1 MDSTLRGAYINVPQ
15 ADMKFLKELVKKMGW
30 TVERKESLLKKYISK
45 RPSKVDLSDDDI
57 MEELKA
63 VRYKE

>member
-1 MDSTLRGAYINVPQ
+1 MDSTLRGVYINVPQ

-63 VRYKE
+63 VGYKE

>member
-1 MDSTLRGAYINVPQ
+1 MDSTLRGVYINVPQ
-15 ADMKFLKELVKKMGW
+15 ADMKFLKELVKKMEW

>member
-1 MDSTLRGAYINVPQ
+1 MDSTLRDVYINVPQ

>member
-1 MDSTLRGAYINVPQ
+1 MDSTLRGVYINVPQ
-15 ADMKFLKELVKKMGW
+15 ADMMFLKELVKKMGW

>member
-1 MDSTLRGAYINVPQ
+1 MDSTLRGVYINVPQ

-30 TVERKESLLKKYISK
+30 TVERKESLLTKYISK

>member
-1 MDSTLRGAYINVPQ
+1 MDSTLRGVYINVPQ

-45 RPSKVDLSDDDI
+45 RQSKVDLSDDDI

>member
-1 MDSTLRGAYINVPQ
+1 MDSTLRGVYINVPL
-15 ADMKFLKELVKKMGW
+15 ADMKFLKELVKKMGS

>member
-1 MDSTLRGAYINVPQ
+1 MDSTLRGVYIHVPQ

>member
-1 MDSTLRGAYINVPQ
+1 MDSTLRGVYINVPQ

-45 RPSKVDLSDDDI
+45 RTSKVDLSDDDI

>member
-1 MDSTLRGAYINVPQ
+1 MDSTLRGVYINVPQ

-57 MEELKA
+57 MEEIKA

>member
-1 MDSTLRGAYINVPQ
+1 MDSTLRGVYINVPQ

-45 RPSKVDLSDDDI
+45 HPSKVDLSDDDI

>member
-1 MDSTLRGAYINVPQ
+1 
-15 ADMKFLKELVKKMGW
+15 MKFLKELVKKMGW

>member
-1 MDSTLRGAYINVPQ
+1 MDSTLRGVYINVPQ

>member
-1 MDSTLRGAYINVPQ
+1 MDSTLRGVYINVPQ

-30 TVERKESLLKKYISK
+30 TVERKDSLLKKYISK

>member
-1 MDSTLRGAYINVPQ
+1 MDSTLRGVYINVPQ

-45 RPSKVDLSDDDI
+45 RPSKVDLCDDDI

>member
-1 MDSTLRGAYINVPQ
+1 MDSTLRGVYINVPQ

-45 RPSKVDLSDDDI
+45 RPSKVCLLYTSPSPRD
-57 MEELKA
+57 
-63 VRYKE
+63 RG

>member
-1 MDSTLRGAYINVPQ
+1 MDSTLRGVYINVPQ

-63 VRYKE
+63 VHYKE

>member
-1 MDSTLRGAYINVPQ
+1 MESTLRGVYINVPQ

>member
-1 MDSTLRGAYINVPQ
+1 MDSTLRGVYINVPQ

-45 RPSKVDLSDDDI
+45 RPSKVDLSEI
-57 MEELKA
+57 GRA
-63 VRYKE
+63 HV

>member
-1 MDSTLRGAYINVPQ
+1 MDSTLRGVYINVPQ

-45 RPSKVDLSDDDI
+45 RPSKVDLSDDDN

>member
-1 MDSTLRGAYINVPQ
+1 MDSTLRGVYINVPQ

-57 MEELKA
+57 MEELMA

>member
-1 MDSTLRGAYINVPQ
+1 MDSTLRGVYINVPQ
-15 ADMKFLKELVKKMGW
+15 ADMKFLKELVKKMVW
-30 TVERKESLLKKYISK
+30 TVERKESLLKKNISK